1 MSAELVIDVLGVPV
15 PQGSMIAVPRGDGRA
30 QVIPDNDKILK
41 PWRKAVA
48 TAARARR
55 ELTEWATLD
64 GPIDVEL
71 TFWLERPA
79 AAAHREYPHVRP
91 DLDKLGRAILDALT
105 YAEVYVDDARVVNL
119 QTRKRYGQRL
129 AGVRIKV
136 RQSEYGLTAA
146 GAARLDRLDELGA
159 VLHHK
164 YALTKAEGEGWTA
177 GEVQDDVAWAL
188 VPEADRIAWR
198 AAAAA
203 LLDELDG
210 GHL

>member
-1 MSAELVIDVLGVPV
+1 MIAGELVIDVLGTPV
-15 PQGSMIAVPRGDGRA
+15 PQGSMIAVPRGGRA
-30 QVIPDNDKILK
+30 QVVPDNAAELGK
-41 PWRKAVA
+41 WRKAIA
-48 TAARARR
+48 KAARARA
-55 ELTEWATLD
+55 EFVEWATLD

-79 AAAHREYPHVRP
+79 AAATREYPHVRP

-119 QTRKRYGQRL
+119 NTRKRYGRRL

-136 RQSEYGLTAA
+136 RPSTYGLAA
-146 GAARLDRLDELGA
+146 GAAKLDRLDELAAILHAA
-159 VLHHK
+159 VERTEL
-164 YALTKAEGEGWTA
+164 EGEGWTA
-177 GEVQDDVAWAL
+177 EDCTPWAL
-188 VPEADRIAWR
+188 VVETKRIAFR